1 MSSPPDQQ
9 PFTSPDPWHGQQP
22 GAPLRDVLPP
32 PYGQLPQPS
41 GQRQA
46 SGQPHVPAPK
56 PRHSALAITAIVLS
70 SVALLMVIGTFVSQF
85 FFAAVFGGLSSFD
98 SGFAPPEGPFEGTA
112 PQVIAGQTYPGLLL
126 QDEVARLVRANGG
139 SVKSVSCPATPAV
152 LAGVVTTCHG
162 DVDSSAWS
170 FQVTFTDGLGHFT
183 LDEKVD

>member
-1 MSSPPDQQ
+1 MSSPSDQQ

-32 PYGQLPQPS
+32 PYGQLPRPY
-41 GQRQA
+41 GQRCA
-46 SGQPHVPAPK
+46 PAPR
-56 PRHSALAITAIVLS
+56 PGHNALAITAIVLAS
-70 SVALLMVIGTFVSQF
+70 LALLMVIGTFVSQF

-98 SGFAPPEGPFEGTA
+98 GGFAPPEGSFEGTA

-139 SVKSVSCPATPAV
+139 TVKSVSCPATPAV